1 MLCVIHGA
9 SAGWFALL
17 RPGRVV
23 WATWVCLCYE
33 ARGTHTTHTHKGIQP
48 TQQAVMKINRFT
60 LQTAGGVRG
69 VARANICIRPLCDT
83 VMLKW
88 ETCTLQ
94 TQTLRT
100 RHTRRIYE
108 CVQKAVCFNLRW
120 RRRCKNLLFLGT
132 WIKHLVHRPL
142 FSASFFYCRNAL
154 LNCIFI
160 TLRADFN
167 ANVETGSEQTAV
179 KRRHM
184 HFPTK
189 WEFEWC
195 GAFPLHF
202 NGCGAP
208 SLCGKQSVM
217 STWTMTTI
225 AVKSFNNFKML

>member
-23 WATWVCLCYE
+23 GATWVCLCYG
-33 ARGTHTTHTHKGIQP
+33 ARGTHTHKGIQL

-94 TQTLRT
+94 TQPLRT
-100 RHTRRIYE
+100 RHTRRVYE
-108 CVQKAVCFNLRW
+108 CVQKAVCFNLRR

-142 FSASFFYCRNAL
+142 SSAL
-154 LNCIFI
+154 IFI
-160 TLRADFN
+160 LRKCTL
-167 ANVETGSEQTAV
+167 Q
-179 KRRHM
+179 
-184 HFPTK
+184 
-189 WEFEWC
+189 
-195 GAFPLHF
+195 LHF
-202 NGCGAP
+202 HYA
-208 SLCGKQSVM
+208 
-217 STWTMTTI
+217 
-225 AVKSFNNFKML
+225 KSRF